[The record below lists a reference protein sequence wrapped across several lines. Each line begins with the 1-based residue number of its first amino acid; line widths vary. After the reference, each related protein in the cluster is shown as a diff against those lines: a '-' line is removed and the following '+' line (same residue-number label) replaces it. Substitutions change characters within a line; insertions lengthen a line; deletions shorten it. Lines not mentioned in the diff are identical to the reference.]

1 LKEKLVQVY
10 LVQFT
15 GVPIEE
21 KVVEELRNRG
31 LVNSDSI
38 SLTKEGRS
46 KIKVVLA
53 GGVFD
58 IIHPGHVYFLRK
70 ARELGDVLVVVVAR
84 DSNVIKFKG
93 KNPMNN
99 ETLRRELVESIRYV
113 DAAILGD
120 ENDLMKTVQLVRP
133 DIIALGYDQVHSEKE
148 FFEKSKAMGI
158 NLRVVRIDSPYPSI
172 KTRNIKNDP
181 RAEWL

>member
-1 LKEKLVQVY
+1 MNEKLVQVY
-10 LVQFT
+10 LAQFT
-15 GVPIEE
+15 GATVDQ
-21 KVVEELRNRG
+21 KVVEELRNMG
-31 LVNSDSI
+31 LIRSDSM
-38 SLTKEGRS
+38 SLTHEGRS

-70 ARELGDVLVVVVAR
+70 ARELGDALVVVVAR

-93 KNPMNN
+93 NNPMNDEN
-99 ETLRRELVESIRYV
+99 LRRELVGSIRYV

-120 ENDLMKTVQLVRP
+120 KNDLMKTVQLVKP
-133 DIIALGYDQVHSEKE
+133 DIIALGYDQAHSEKE

-181 RAEWL
+181 RAGWL